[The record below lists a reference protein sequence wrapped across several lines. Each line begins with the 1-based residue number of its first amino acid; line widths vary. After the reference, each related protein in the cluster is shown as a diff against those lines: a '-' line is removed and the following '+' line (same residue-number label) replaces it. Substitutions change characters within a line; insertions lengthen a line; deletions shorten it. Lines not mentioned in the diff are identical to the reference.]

1 MTPEVSVFDALVRQR
16 WRGVRKLLAVRLD
29 NLGDVL
35 MTTPALSA
43 IRQSLPGVHLTL
55 MASQAGATLQPFVD
69 EVDAVIAYDAPWMK
83 GGFARKP
90 DASPEDEWAIVQR
103 LAKEQFDAAVIFT
116 CYTQSALPAAML
128 CRQAGI
134 PLRLAHC
141 HENPYGLLT
150 EWVPDPEPSHGIRHE
165 VERQLALVGAVGF
178 CADDDRMSFDYR
190 SDDLVSLC
198 AKLEALEVTPKRPWV
213 VVHPGASAPSRRY
226 PAGQFGMA
234 ADLIASDINCH
245 VLFTG
250 SADEADLVLTA
261 QAQMQR
267 PGVSLA
273 GQLSLGELAALIA
286 HSKLL
291 VSSNSGPVHIAAA
304 VGTPVVDLYALT
316 NPQHTP
322 WRVPSRVLNRDV
334 PCRNCLKSVCPQGHH
349 NCLRLVTPE
358 EVAQAAHELIE
369 LQPEPQH
376 WQPAEVDEH
385 GGALHEGNTAS
396 AVFAIATAQAALAS

>member
-1 MTPEVSVFDALVRQR
+1 MTPDTLSFDRAARQR
-16 WRGVRKLLAVRLD
+16 WKGVRKLLAVRLD

-35 MTTPALSA
+35 MTTPALTA

-55 MASQAGATLQPFVD
+55 LASPVGATLQPFVA
-69 EVDAVIAYDAPWMK
+69 EVDEVIAYDAPWMK
-83 GGFARKP
+83 GSLARRAGLST
-90 DASPEDEWAIVQR
+90 DDEWAIVRR
-103 LAKEQFDAAVIFT
+103 LADEQFDAAVIFT
-116 CYTQSALPAAML
+116 CYTQSALPAALL

-141 HENPYGLLT
+141 HENPYDLLSN
-150 EWVPDPEPSHGIRHE
+150 WVPDPEPQCGIRHE

-178 CADDDRMSFDYR
+178 RADDDRMSFDYR
-190 SDDLVSLC
+190 GEDLVSLC
-198 AKLEALEVTPKRPWV
+198 TKLEALGVTPKRPWV

-226 PAGQFGMA
+226 PAGQFGLA

-250 SADEADLVLTA
+250 SADEADLVLAA
-261 QAQMQR
+261 QGRMQR

-286 HSKLL
+286 HSKVL

-322 WRVPSRVLNRDV
+322 WRVPSRVLNHDV
-334 PCRNCLKSVCPQGHH
+334 PCRNCLKSVCPLGHH

-358 EVAQAAHELIE
+358 AVAQAAHELIE
-369 LQPEPQH
+369 LQPEPQP
-376 WQPAEVDEH
+376 WQPEEMDEH

-396 AVFAIATAQAALAS
+396 AAFALATAHAVLAP

>member
-1 MTPEVSVFDALVRQR
+1 MNAEATVFDAAVRQR
-16 WRGVRKLLAVRLD
+16 WRGVRKVLAVRLD

-35 MTTPALSA
+35 MTTPALTA
-43 IRQSLPGVHLTL
+43 MRQSLPGVHLTL
-55 MASQAGATLQPFVD
+55 LASPSGATLAPFIDDVD
-69 EVDAVIAYDAPWMK
+69 DVIAYDAPWMK
-83 GGFARKP
+83 GGAARKP
-90 DASPEDEWAIVQR
+90 GTTPDEEWAIVRR
-103 LAKEQFDAAVIFT
+103 LAAEQFDAAVIFT

-134 PLRLAHC
+134 GLRLAHC
-141 HENPYGLLT
+141 RENPYGLLT
-150 EWVPDPEPSHGIRHE
+150 DWVPDPEPQAGIRHE
-165 VERQLALVGAVGF
+165 VERQLALVGAVGL
-178 CADDDRMSFDYR
+178 CTDDDRMSFDYR
-190 SDDLVSLC
+190 SEDLVSLC
-198 AKLEALEVTPKRPWV
+198 AKLETRGVTPKRPWV
-213 VVHPGASAPSRRY
+213 VVHPGATAPSRRY
-226 PAGQFGMA
+226 PAGQFGAA
-234 ADLIASDINCH
+234 ADLIANDINCH

-250 SADEADLVLTA
+250 TADEADLVLAA
-261 QAQMQR
+261 QARMQR
-267 PGVSLA
+267 PGISLA

-334 PCRNCLKSVCPQGHH
+334 PCRNCLKSVCPEGHH

-376 WQPAEVDEH
+376 WEPEQEDEH
-385 GGALHEGNTAS
+385 GGVLHEGNTAS
-396 AVFAIATAQAALAS
+396 AVFAMATAQAALAS